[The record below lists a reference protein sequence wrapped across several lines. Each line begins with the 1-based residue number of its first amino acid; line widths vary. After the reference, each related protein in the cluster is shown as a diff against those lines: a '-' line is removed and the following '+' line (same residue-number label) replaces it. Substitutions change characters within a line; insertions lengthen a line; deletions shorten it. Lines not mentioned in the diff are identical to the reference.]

1 VKGGGSSPSFNI
13 LIKIYMIEREFIKKI
28 ITEKLQNTDY
38 YLVDVIIGTDN
49 DITVEVDNDNGVSI
63 DDCAMLSNYIEEN
76 LDREKED
83 YSLEVGSS
91 GITSPFKVL
100 RQYQKNIG
108 NEVEMLLKNGT
119 KLTGILKEATENEAT
134 VTVERKEKKEGA
146 KRKETLLLH
155 LTFPYKDIK
164 YTKYLIR
171 F

>member
-1 VKGGGSSPSFNI
+1 
-13 LIKIYMIEREFIKKI
+13 MIDREFIRKTV
-28 ITEKLQNTDY
+28 TEKLQNTDY
-38 YLVDVIIGTDN
+38 YLVDVMVGEDN
-49 DITVEVDNDNGVSI
+49 DITVEVDNDEGVSV
-63 DDCAMLSNYIEEN
+63 DDCAMLSRFIEEN

-91 GITSPFKVL
+91 GITAPFKVL

-119 KLTGILKEATENEAT
+119 KLIGILKDITENEAT
-134 VTVERKEKKEGA
+134 ITVERKEKKEDA
-146 KRKETLLLH
+146 KRKETILLH
-155 LTFPYKDIK
+155 LTFKYEDIK

>member
-1 VKGGGSSPSFNI
+1 MKGGGSSPSFI
-13 LIKIYMIEREFIKKI
+13 DYVMIDKEFIKKLV
-28 ITEKLQNTDY
+28 TEKLQNTDY
-38 YLVDVIIGTDN
+38 YFVDVIIGKDN
-49 DITVEVDNDNGVSI
+49 DITVEVDNDEGVSI
-63 DDCAMLSNYIEEN
+63 DDCAILNSYIEEN

-119 KLTGILKEATENEAT
+119 KLTGILKDATENEAT
-134 VTVERKEKKEGA
+134 ITVERKEKKEDS
-146 KRKETLLLH
+146 KRKETILLH
-155 LTFPYKDIK
+155 LTFKYEDIK
-164 YTKYLIR
+164 YTKYLMK